1 MKFAGF
7 RTGDYK
13 GVIGLPYLVPTR
25 LVGCG
30 GALCWFAA
38 WGIGPGPLD
47 AKGDPQL
54 GSGDAVKSVA
64 SRESGS
70 HDAGACACADRA
82 RQ

>member
-47 AKGDPQL
+47 AL
-54 GSGDAVKSVA
+54 KSVA

-70 HDAGACACADRA
+70 HDAAACACADRA